1 MNFLKTSHV
10 FTRAFVHILNYSF
23 YIRFYFRFFYL
34 HVQCICLRILMTMA
48 HIKQF
53 QISALIFLHRKNDCS
68 KLWISHELIER
79 SCADSCCFFLL
90 VRPILRAVVFAN
102 LYNCAMD
109 LVENRHTF
117 GKGIADCSSSQHA
130 ASLFWTLVVAPTLWM
145 SVTAWCSAQK
155 SVSGMLG
162 LVMSLYNGPST

>member
-1 MNFLKTSHV
+1 MFLQEHLYIFWTIHSTSDFISGFFICMCSAYVCEFLWQWLTSNNFRSAH
-10 FTRAFVHILNYSF
+10 SF
-23 YIRFYFRFFYL
+23 F
-34 HVQCICLRILMTMA
+34 CIVKMTA
-48 HIKQF
+48 
-53 QISALIFLHRKNDCS
+53 RN
-68 KLWISHELIER
+68 WISHELIER

-90 VRPILRAVVFAN
+90 VRPILRAAVFAN

-109 LVENRHTF
+109 LVENKHTF
-117 GKGIADCSSSQHA
+117 GKGIADCSSSQHV

-162 LVMSLYNGPST
+162 LVMSWYNGPST